1 MEMDK
6 RSLLAIFLS
15 IVIIVGWQFIFPP
28 TEGIKTTDQAKKV
41 SLEKDSIIT
50 EAQETKIVKP
60 SRTAKPSLQDTESA
74 NKEYLVKVEDDL
86 TIRELSSLNGVQF
99 KNYYMK
105 EHLLHGNGYVDLVND
120 SINNGFSAI
129 IKIRDGREK
138 DLKEVN
144 FKLLDSLYTTV
155 RLSESNPKLEL
166 NYSAIVFDKTIG
178 KKITFHYN
186 RYDYDISY
194 DFSEIQYE
202 LYDNNIRYY
211 WENGLPYTESVLY
224 DDMNMSLVYMEG
236 EDDFYR
242 FDTSDNEEETFTD
255 EKYFKYFS
263 IRTKYFLT
271 AVINSPENQEV
282 KNYKTSQFAGKIE
295 DVDKRN
301 YDVEFKSPATH
312 SSFKLFTGPYQ
323 SDILELYEQYNFD
336 HQFFN
341 ASGYERLFRYI
352 SIPTH
357 WFITKLYDYI
367 GNYGVVIIL
376 FTIFIKLLLF
386 PLTKKSYKGMKQMSA
401 LAPKMKEIKAK
412 YDGDAQKIQQMTM
425 KLYQQNKVN
434 PLSGCL
440 PMLMQ
445 MPLLLALFQIFRGSI
460 ELRGADFLWI
470 TDFASPDA
478 LYIGLGAIG
487 FTTINLLPILMAAS
501 QIIMSKQTSASADPN
516 QKAMVYIMPVVFLFM
531 FYNWSAALNFY
542 YLLFNVFTSIQQK
555 FIHVPEIDDEKKEE
569 NPEGYLLNEK
579 SKATKLIKNKK
590 PMYKK
595 KKD

>member
-28 TEGIKTTDQAKKV
+28 TEGLNPNAANDKQLNI
-41 SLEKDSIIT
+41 KDSVKV
-50 EAQETKIVKP
+50 EKKAEEIVKP
-60 SRTAKPSLQDTESA
+60 SRRPKNIAPDTANTAK
-74 NKEYLVKVEDDL
+74 EYIVKVEDDY

-99 KNYYMK
+99 NHYYMK
-105 EHLLHGNGYVDLVND
+105 EHLLHGNGLVDLVND
-120 SINNGFSAI
+120 SMKNGFSAI

-138 DLKEVN
+138 DLRTVN
-144 FKLLDSLYTTV
+144 FTLIDTLYSDVKLTK
-155 RLSESNPKLEL
+155 ENPLLEL
-166 NYSAIVFDKTIG
+166 NYSATVFGKAIK
-178 KKITFHYN
+178 KKIKFYYN
-186 RYDYDISY
+186 QFDYDISY
-194 DFSEIQYE
+194 DFSEIQYD
-202 LYDNNIRYY
+202 LYDNHINYY

-236 EDDFYR
+236 ADDYYR
-242 FDTSDNEEETFTD
+242 FDTSDNEEESFTD
-255 EKYFKYFS
+255 EEYFKYFT

-271 AVINSPENQEV
+271 GIINPESNKEI
-282 KNYKTSQFAGKIE
+282 KSYTASQFATKIN
-295 DVDKRN
+295 DVEKRN
-301 YDVEFKSPATH
+301 YDVEFKSPANL

-323 SDILELYEQYNFD
+323 SDVLDLYEKYDFD

-341 ASGYERLFRYI
+341 ASAYESLFRFI
-352 SIPTH
+352 SVPTH
-357 WFITKLYDYI
+357 WFITKLYDFI

-386 PLTKKSYKGMKQMSA
+386 PLTKKSYRGMKQMSA
-401 LAPKMKEIKAK
+401 LAPKMKEIKEK
-412 YDGDAQKIQQMTM
+412 YQGDPQKIQQMTM
-425 KLYQQNKVN
+425 KLYTQNKIN

-470 TDFASPDA
+470 SDFASPDA
-478 LYIGLGAIG
+478 LYIGLGVIG
-487 FTTINLLPILMAAS
+487 FETINLLPILMAGS

-516 QKAMVYIMPVVFLFM
+516 QKMMVYIMPVVFLFM

-555 FIHVPEIDDEKKEE
+555 FIHVPDADEESKEE
-569 NPEGYLLNEK
+569 KPEGYQINEK
-579 SKATKLIKNKK
+579 AKTVKLNKNKK
-590 PMYKK
+590 QMYKK